1 MKAGKI
7 KSLFVFIIGC
17 FYAVCAYS
25 AVSLFSDYGQIQNVQ
40 NYSTNP
46 FWSPNA
52 PYNQKLPQPV
62 YVQGNAVTTEECTN
76 VIQSA
81 VAFQCAA
88 RDNCR
93 NTALADIRPAIIV
106 QLSNLP
112 GKAYST
118 ACAGYLDSV
127 FESYVAQFG
136 NNAPTRQVAFPA
148 GTVPNSTLNNTNTNT
163 IQIKNPYEVKTPQWQ
178 QEINERSRELQ
189 ELQSENGAGNY
200 GLSATAFPT
209 TYNDLSFTKRMEN
222 EAIGYEP
229 YKGKSAYKTID
240 VKSANE
246 WCKEHQGS
254 RECQEYEEQQKKLAQ
269 QSQQTTDTN
278 DAPATKQP
286 TDTTKQPT
294 TPTKQ
299 PTNKELRTGAAEI
312 VKLLQPANKDQEFFF
327 TSLATDYV
335 TEKAK
340 NSSLVLD
347 NQFLYDFFSS
357 NSSVDRI
364 NTFKAGLQNLESKQA
379 TKAANID
386 INWQE
391 AVTKISTLLDDNKKL
406 YGAMVCENNR
416 SYEAGINT
424 ALWTATIGATLAT
437 IWAGGAGGTVA
448 FATAQGAKAGIMATV
463 SKVVKGAVKAGIKYA
478 LLTAAGAIIINTK
491 GSWNY
496 PKTNINQTSFAK
508 SSAGLLYSLVDSEPR
523 TDIVNC
529 QGLDVGEKCYTVC
542 GYPGAPNDDLNEKV
556 LSKVMGSRYCV
567 STEDFTLYDINT
579 RKPLMMT
586 PDQYKQVID
595 KLALI
600 KDKGG
605 CDWNEDD
612 IDMFTGR
619 YLYDPNTMEPSS
631 YLLIEKVDRLD
642 D

>member
-7 KSLFVFIIGC
+7 KSLFAFIIGC
-17 FYAVCAYS
+17 FYATFAYS
-25 AVSLFSDYGQIQNVQ
+25 ATSLFSDYGQIQNVQ

-52 PYNQKLPQPV
+52 PYNQKMPQPV
-62 YVQGNAVTTEECTN
+62 YVQGNAVTTEECTR

-112 GKAYST
+112 GKAYGT

-136 NNAPTRQVAFPA
+136 NNAPTRQVAFPV
-148 GTVPNSTLNNTNTNT
+148 GTVPNSTINKTNT

-178 QEINERSRELQ
+178 QEINERSLELQ

-209 TYNDLSFTKRMEN
+209 TYNDLSFTERTAN

-229 YKGKSAYKTID
+229 YKDKSAYKTID

-254 RECQEYEEQQKKLAQ
+254 RECQEYEKQQQEKLAQ
-269 QSQQTTDTN
+269 QSKNSTNTKQTTT
-278 DAPATKQP
+278 APAKQL
-286 TDTTKQPT
+286 
-294 TPTKQ
+294 
-299 PTNKELRTGAAEI
+299 TNKEIRADAAEI
-312 VKLLQPANKDQEFFF
+312 VKLLQPATKDQEFFF
-327 TSLATDYV
+327 TSLAADFV
-335 TEKAK
+335 EEKAK
-340 NSSLVLD
+340 NSSLILD

-416 SYEAGINT
+416 SYEVGIET
-424 ALWTATIGATLAT
+424 ALWAATVGATIATFYVGG
-437 IWAGGAGGTVA
+437 AGGAGTAAAGTAAKVGIK
-448 FATAQGAKAGIMATV
+448 TLAKAALKHAVT
-463 SKVVKGAVKAGIKYA
+463 KGLKWAILA
-478 LLTAAGAIIINTK
+478 AAGAIIVTTK
-491 GSWNY
+491 GSWNTA
-496 PKTNINQTSFAK
+496 KSDIKQTSFSK

-542 GYPGAPNDDLNEKV
+542 GYPGAMDDDLNTQV
-556 LSKVMGSRYCV
+556 LEPVMDNRYCV

-600 KDKGG
+600 KDTGG